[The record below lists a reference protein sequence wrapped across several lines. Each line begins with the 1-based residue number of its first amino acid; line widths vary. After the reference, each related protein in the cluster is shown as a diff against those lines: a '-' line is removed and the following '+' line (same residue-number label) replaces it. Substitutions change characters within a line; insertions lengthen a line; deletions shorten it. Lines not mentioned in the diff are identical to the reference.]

1 MQQHNYVGYFIIILS
16 WAHNWPTQ
24 WPASRWLITCKSIC
38 RALHWYCR
46 GQVFE
51 SHTSLNC
58 FRLFFTTA
66 KVVSRNLF
74 NSFHPAFPIIICFS
88 YIHYLTITS
97 LHYCE
102 RKKIY
107 FVSLSYLP
115 LFRHRST
122 LLSTVLR
129 KSVRFSIINIF
140 FMIKNS
146 FQVEIWPISH
156 LNDSETQ
163 GRGL

>member
-16 WAHNWPTQ
+16 WAHIWPTQ
-24 WPASRWLITCKSIC
+24 WPASSWLITCKSIC

-58 FRLFFTTA
+58 FRLFFTIA
-66 KVVSRNLF
+66 KVASRNFF
-74 NSFHPAFPIIICFS
+74 NSFHPAFPIIIICFS

-102 RKKIY
+102 RKNLLCIIK
-107 FVSLSYLP
+107 L
-115 LFRHRST
+115 ST
-122 LLSTVLR
+122 LVQAQIHISFHSFTQI
-129 KSVRFSIINIF
+129 SQIF
-140 FMIKNS
+140 HNKYIF
-146 FQVEIWPISH
+146 
-156 LNDSETQ
+156 NDKK
-163 GRGL
+163 